1 MWPYYYHAS
10 NIKNHR
16 LTPRTRS
23 FYGHTA
29 NTKTTVSRRES
40 GRLPITVC
48 DAAKAQRN
56 TVKGGKT
63 ENMAMN
69 EHERA
74 GNPRAQWG
82 ANNLGNA

>member
-1 MWPYYYHAS
+1 MVTPP
-10 NIKNHR
+10 
-16 LTPRTRS
+16 TPRPPFHGENLVVFRS
-23 FYGHTA
+23 RCGTPRKLKKNTA
-29 NTKTTVSRRES
+29 KV
-40 GRLPITVC
+40 
-48 DAAKAQRN
+48 
-56 TVKGGKT
+56 GKT